1 MDGYSK
7 YLHILICSTH
17 KPQYH
22 KISSRGGIKCIM
34 VDGVRFEGGNLRN
47 IVEFVLIKELDSR
60 NNFDSMND
68 YSYSK

>member
-1 MDGYSK
+1 
-7 YLHILICSTH
+7 
-17 KPQYH
+17 
-22 KISSRGGIKCIM
+22 M